1 MKNVCLHSLLFN
13 EKTVMVCVSCS
24 VVVSSCLVYRV
35 IHSVA
40 ASISRFFFL
49 VSLVIALDEFVCLN
63 DLNCVYVMP
72 LLIAHLEFDPPPKGL
87 ATCIT
92 NIEQF

>member
-1 MKNVCLHSLLFN
+1 VCFVFSRRQQLFS
-13 EKTVMVCVSCS
+13 VSC
-24 VVVSSCLVYRV
+24 V